1 MNSVVLLH
9 STGHNGCSVDEEH
22 KEAHRAILG
31 AQQVACAPATYI
43 LHAIGFD
50 ALHVAENDGVTNTTD
65 IDATK

>member
-1 MNSVVLLH
+1 MNSVVLRH
-9 STGHNGCSVDEEH
+9 STGQSGSIVVEEH
-22 KEAHRAILG
+22 KETHRAGLG
-31 AQQVACAPATYI
+31 AQQVACAPATYP

>member
-1 MNSVVLLH
+1 MNSVVLRH
-9 STGHNGCSVDEEH
+9 STGQSGSIVVEEH
-22 KEAHRAILG
+22 KETHRAALG
-31 AQQVACAPATYI
+31 AQQVACA